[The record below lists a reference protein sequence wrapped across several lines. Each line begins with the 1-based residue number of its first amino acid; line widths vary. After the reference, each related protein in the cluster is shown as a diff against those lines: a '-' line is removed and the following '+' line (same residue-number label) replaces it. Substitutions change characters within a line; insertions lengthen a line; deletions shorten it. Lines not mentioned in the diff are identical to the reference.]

1 MIVLRYLVIIVV
13 ITYIGNIFLYICFNF
28 LLHLTMI
35 CIITGDI
42 INSRKLSSTVWMA
55 GLKRVL
61 DTHGTS
67 PKQWEIFRGDEFQLE
82 ISEPEAALYIALQI
96 KAYLKT
102 VKLDAR
108 MSIGFGDKTYDAD
121 KISESNGT
129 AFVRSGALFGQL
141 KKQKN
146 TLAINTGNDDF
157 DKEMNLMLR
166 LAQTF
171 MNQWLVQSAEFT
183 LMAIENPE
191 LSQEEMGA
199 KLKINQAAVSRRRK
213 RAQFDLILEMDNHY
227 RQKIKTL

>member
-1 MIVLRYLVIIVV
+1 
-13 ITYIGNIFLYICFNF
+13 
-28 LLHLTMI
+28 MI

-42 INSRKLSSTVWMA
+42 INSRKVATTEWID

-61 DTHGTS
+61 NVHGVN
-67 PKQWEIFRGDEFQLE
+67 PKDWEIFRGDEFQLE
-82 ISEPEAALYIALQI
+82 VSVPEAALHIAFQI

-108 MSIGFGDKTYDAD
+108 MSIGFGGKNYNAD

-129 AFVRSGALFGQL
+129 AFARSGKLFGQL
-141 KKQKN
+141 KKQKS
-146 TLAINTGNDDF
+146 TLAINTGNPDF

-171 MNQWLVQSAEFT
+171 MNHWLVQSAEFI
-183 LMAIENPE
+183 LIAIENPA

-213 RAQFDLILEMDNHY
+213 RSQFDLILELDQHY
-227 RQKIKTL
+227 RQKIKTMQP